1 MKLPQSHLSLQRS
14 FFMCPLP
21 SLIVFPNPHS
31 KGVCR
36 LQVYIFSPPF
46 TLNVSQSNFYSYS
59 FANMWLLYCELSWH
73 FQFSSWHFSHY
84 WILPVVWNTLLLAS
98 KMYPFGFSPPLWPLK
113 AHVPLCDINCR
124 HSLRLIPLFC
134 VLSLPK
140 SVSFVLR
147 ASVIICIPIGSQI
160 HFSSSELQTPKYSCL
175 LRHLKGTLNPAY
187 LKHNK
192 WSLSKLFLPPH
203 LLQKTLILCKLLP
216 ISVIDIIIVK
226 LYELRNIWVL
236 LNTRSLP
243 PFTTSSLSP
252 SPSDLPLCLHFFY
265 LHHCFPRA
273 KHHHLTLN

>member
-124 HSLRLIPLFC
+124 HAGLFLFSVYC
-134 VLSLPK
+134 LS
-140 SVSFVLR
+140 LR
-147 ASVIICIPIGSQI
+147 ASHLCLGLQLSFVFLLALKFI
-160 HFSSSELQTPKYSCL
+160 FLALSSRL
-175 LRHLKGTLNPAY
+175 LSTRAY
-187 LKHNK
+187 LGI
-192 WSLSKLFLPPH
+192 SKAL
-203 LLQKTLILCKLLP
+203 
-216 ISVIDIIIVK
+216 
-226 LYELRNIWVL
+226 
-236 LNTRSLP
+236 
-243 PFTTSSLSP
+243 
-252 SPSDLPLCLHFFY
+252 
-265 LHHCFPRA
+265 
-273 KHHHLTLN
+273 